1 MFKFGYNFTKK
12 REFMKHLLFILGD
25 ELILHSAYKDYIFRA
40 YEEKFKEINEIRI
53 QAKSDKELPFLLEK
67 LMQKYH
73 FITIFAS
80 TQNYAIVAKILA
92 TLSDDNLILKEQSLV
107 PDKALYVHNSFVCEF
122 ENSKINLLKIDTEE
136 NMPKLLGEVNLGYEY
151 FCLFGID
158 EDSALLLLETLTK
171 SYDVSLKSSKI
182 LDNLTLLKVSNL
194 PNGKLESFLQ
204 SVSNLFTQK
213 FFLGKDPLRFIVSK
227 LMQKGLKIS
236 FAESCTGGLCASELS
251 KISGVSAIFEGS
263 IVSYS
268 NRIKH
273 EWLGISESILENGG
287 EYSERCVYFMLKGI
301 FKTAKPDFALALS
314 GVAEGED
321 KGVKAG
327 NIYIGAMFKD
337 GTYIQE
343 LLHLKG
349 DRIFMQKQAVLA
361 AFCLIMKLKPEIFI

>member
-1 MFKFGYNFTKK
+1 
-12 REFMKHLLFILGD
+12 MKHLLFILGD

-107 PDKALYVHNSFVCEF
+107 PDKALYVYNSFVCEF

-301 FKTAKPDFALALS
+301 FKTTKPDFALALS

>member
-1 MFKFGYNFTKK
+1 
-12 REFMKHLLFILGD
+12 MKHLLFILGD
-25 ELILHSAYKDYIFRA
+25 ELILHPTYKDYIFRT

-67 LMQKYH
+67 LMQDYD

-80 TQNYAIVAKILA
+80 TQNYGIVAKILA
-92 TLSDDNLILKEQSLV
+92 TLSDDNLILKEQNLV
-107 PDKALYVHNSFVCEF
+107 PDKALYTHNSFACEF
-122 ENSKINLLKIDTEE
+122 ETSKVNLLKINTQET
-136 NMPKLLGEVNLGYEY
+136 MPKLLGEIDLDYEY

-158 EDSALLLLETLTK
+158 EESALLLLETLTK
-171 SYDVSLKSSKI
+171 SYKINLKSSKI
-182 LDNLTLLKVSNL
+182 LDNLTLLKVSDSH
-194 PNGKLESFLQ
+194 NGTLDGFLQ
-204 SVSNLFTQK
+204 SVSNLFAQK

-227 LMQKGLKIS
+227 LMQRGLKIS

-268 NRIKH
+268 NRLKH

-321 KGVKAG
+321 KDIKAG

-349 DRIFMQKQAVLA
+349 DRIFIQKQAVLA
-361 AFCLIMKLKPEIFI
+361 AFCLMMKLKPEIFV

>member
-1 MFKFGYNFTKK
+1 M
-12 REFMKHLLFILGD
+12 GD